1 MTLMST
7 AYKVYAAV
15 LANRLRKEIEE
26 KELVPESQ
34 AGFRKERGI
43 IDNIYCVNYLVGR
56 ELRRGGGGIVMALV
70 NLKAAFDSVDR
81 KVLGKRLEEGGVSRK
96 LRMRILEI
104 YEETKSVV
112 RVGTFINSLFGRK

>member
-34 AGFRKERGI
+34 AGFRKERG
-43 IDNIYCVNYLVGR
+43 NR
-56 ELRRGGGGIVMALV
+56 
-70 NLKAAFDSVDR
+70 
-81 KVLGKRLEEGGVSRK
+81 
-96 LRMRILEI
+96 
-104 YEETKSVV
+104 
-112 RVGTFINSLFGRK
+112 